1 MTRAV
6 DLLKNRFGVSQL
18 YKYDVKQ
25 DDEVILSVYWH
36 PLTIAEREAIQ
47 SKSKTDDTNDY
58 ALQMM
63 IEKALD
69 KDGARLFQ
77 DGDKA
82 SLRREISASVLEE
95 IQISMITIGADK
107 EVKEAKAD
115 LKADNDWKFIFSL
128 AKELHKTVAELCETL
143 TIEEMIGWAAY
154 AEIEHE
160 ELKKQQEQA
169 QRSSALRGKRR

>member
-6 DLLKNRFGVSQL
+6 DLLRNRFGVSQL
-18 YKYDVKQ
+18 YKHDVKQ
-25 DDEVILSVYWH
+25 DDEIILTIYWH

-47 SKSKTDDTNDY
+47 KKTGTDDTNDY

-69 KDGARLFQ
+69 KDGNRLFQ

-82 SLRREISASVLEE
+82 SLRREISASILEE
-95 IQISMITIGADK
+95 IQIAMIQVGADK

-115 LKADNDWKFIFSL
+115 LKS
-128 AKELHKTVAELCETL
+128 
-143 TIEEMIGWAAY
+143 
-154 AEIEHE
+154 
-160 ELKKQQEQA
+160 
-169 QRSSALRGKRR
+169 

>member
-6 DLLKNRFGVSQL
+6 DLLRNKFGVSQL
-18 YKYDVKQ
+18 YKHDVKQ
-25 DDEVILSVYWH
+25 NDEVILSVYWH

-82 SLRREISASVLEE
+82 SLRREIEASILEE
-95 IQISMITIGADK
+95 IQLAMINAGADK
-107 EVKEAKAD
+107 GVSEAKAD
-115 LKADNDWKFIFSL
+115 LKS
-128 AKELHKTVAELCETL
+128 
-143 TIEEMIGWAAY
+143 
-154 AEIEHE
+154 
-160 ELKKQQEQA
+160 
-169 QRSSALRGKRR
+169 

>member
-6 DLLKNRFGVSQL
+6 DLLKNKFGVSQL
-18 YKYDVKQ
+18 YKHDVKQ
-25 DDEVILSVYWH
+25 DDEIILSVYWH
-36 PLTIAEREAIQ
+36 PLTIAERESIQ
-47 SKSKTDDTNDY
+47 KKTGTDDTNDY

-95 IQISMITIGADK
+95 IQIAMIQVGADK

-115 LKADNDWKFIFSL
+115 LKS
-128 AKELHKTVAELCETL
+128 
-143 TIEEMIGWAAY
+143 
-154 AEIEHE
+154 
-160 ELKKQQEQA
+160 
-169 QRSSALRGKRR
+169 

>member
-6 DLLKNRFGVSQL
+6 DLLKNKFGVSQL
-18 YKYDVKQ
+18 YKHDVKQ

-69 KDGARLFQ
+69 KDGTRLFQ

-82 SLRREISASVLEE
+82 SLRREISASILEE
-95 IQISMITIGADK
+95 IQIAMITVGADK

-115 LKADNDWKFIFSL
+115 LKS
-128 AKELHKTVAELCETL
+128 
-143 TIEEMIGWAAY
+143 
-154 AEIEHE
+154 
-160 ELKKQQEQA
+160 
-169 QRSSALRGKRR
+169 

>member
-6 DLLKNRFGVSQL
+6 DLLKNKFGVSQL
-18 YKYDVKQ
+18 YKHDIKQ
-25 DDEVILSVYWH
+25 DDEIILTVYWH

-47 SKSKTDDTNDY
+47 KKSSDDVNDY

-63 IEKALD
+63 IEKSLD

-82 SLRREISASVLEE
+82 SLRREIEASVLEQ
-95 IQISMITIGADK
+95 IQLAMVNAGADK

-115 LKADNDWKFIFSL
+115 LKS
-128 AKELHKTVAELCETL
+128 
-143 TIEEMIGWAAY
+143 
-154 AEIEHE
+154 
-160 ELKKQQEQA
+160 
-169 QRSSALRGKRR
+169 

>member
-6 DLLKNRFGVSQL
+6 DLLKNKFGVSQL
-18 YKYDVKQ
+18 YKHDVKQ
-25 DDEVILSVYWH
+25 DDEIILTIYWH

-47 SKSKTDDTNDY
+47 KKGTDDTNDY

-69 KDGARLFQ
+69 KDGKRIFQ

-82 SLRREISASVLEE
+82 SLRREIEASVLEE
-95 IQISMITIGADK
+95 IQLAMISAGADK

-115 LKADNDWKFIFSL
+115 LKS
-128 AKELHKTVAELCETL
+128 
-143 TIEEMIGWAAY
+143 
-154 AEIEHE
+154 
-160 ELKKQQEQA
+160 
-169 QRSSALRGKRR
+169 

>member
-18 YKYDVKQ
+18 YKHDVKQ
-25 DDEVILSVYWH
+25 NDEIILTIYWH

-47 SKSKTDDTNDY
+47 KKTGTDDTNDY

-69 KDGARLFQ
+69 KDGNRLFQ

-82 SLRREISASVLEE
+82 SLRREISASILEE
-95 IQISMITIGADK
+95 IQIAMITVGADK

-115 LKADNDWKFIFSL
+115 LKS
-128 AKELHKTVAELCETL
+128 
-143 TIEEMIGWAAY
+143 
-154 AEIEHE
+154 
-160 ELKKQQEQA
+160 
-169 QRSSALRGKRR
+169 

>member
-6 DLLKNRFGVSQL
+6 DLLKNKFGISQL
-18 YKYDVKQ
+18 YRHDVKKQ
-25 DDEVILSVYWH
+25 DEVIFSVYWH

-47 SKSKTDDTNDY
+47 KKSNSDDVNDY

-69 KDGARLFQ
+69 EDGKRLFQ

-82 SLRREISASVLEE
+82 SLRREVEASILEE
-95 IQISMITIGADK
+95 IQLAMVNSGANK

-115 LKADNDWKFIFSL
+115 LKS
-128 AKELHKTVAELCETL
+128 
-143 TIEEMIGWAAY
+143 
-154 AEIEHE
+154 
-160 ELKKQQEQA
+160 
-169 QRSSALRGKRR
+169 